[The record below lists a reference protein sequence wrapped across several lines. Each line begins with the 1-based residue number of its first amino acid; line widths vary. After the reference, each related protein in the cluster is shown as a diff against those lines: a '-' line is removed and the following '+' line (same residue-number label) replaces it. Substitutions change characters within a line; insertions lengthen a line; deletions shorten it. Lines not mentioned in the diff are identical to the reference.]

1 MAMTSLTYKDMQ
13 EAVNSGRLLI
23 ATGKEIIT
31 GTTPKNNIH
40 HSHILKMPQG
50 GVTGKFC
57 FRFPPLMC
65 SNITK
70 QIPKDSKFA
79 TYFTYVDIYG
89 SWPKGQN
96 RGEDP
101 VGDEL
106 FDFLTSIENS
116 YKESLKKDEETKN
129 MIINFTDQEPI
140 VRGTKKIVTDMDDVM
155 NSVINYPVFRDG
167 HAQAKQRDMSK
178 SPNFKVKLWEVKLT
192 ADLRGKLREDSL
204 LVNVDPKSDPHLR
217 DGDPAKYL
225 QLMYTKIYDMRKNP
239 MSDDFIKTER
249 ALNEFLYSAGE
260 AASGTKLP
268 FRMLAGITVLA
279 PTWYW
284 GSKDP
289 AALQFKA
296 SIIEV
301 YNKIVPKR
309 ADERTTSQKLS
320 VYAEVMA
327 CRDSYGIKEDD
338 EDDEDAQIFDFPM
351 DHTDT
356 DTCGYGGNNNNN
368 NNTATTNN
376 NNNENSKGP
385 SSASPMLRQPNPSA
399 SVSVRPKTNPV
410 VVYSSTKK
418 QSPPRIAHDHEH
430 DDLFDDDHH
439 HHHSDKESNERE
451 EKQQRELDEPSEDY
465 YHDQQQ
471 QQQREGSEESNV
483 RDGYRGYKD
492 QGIEDVEELR
502 DIEPEDSS
510 SRGKKRKHSRVEG
523 GGGGNHGHREK
534 STGAPSKKAKH

>member
-1 MAMTSLTYKDMQ
+1 MISVTYKDMQ
-13 EAVNSGRLLI
+13 EAVTDGRLLI
-23 ATGKEIIT
+23 STGKEIIT

-57 FRFPPLMC
+57 FRLPPLMC

-106 FDFLTSIENS
+106 FDFLRGIENS
-116 YKESLKKDEETKN
+116 YKESLKNDEETKN
-129 MIINFTDQEPI
+129 MIFNFTDQEPI

-155 NSVINYPVFRDG
+155 NDVINYPVFRDG

-192 ADLRGKLREDSL
+192 ADLRGKLRGDSL
-204 LVNVDPKSDPHLR
+204 LVNVDPEADPQLR
-217 DGDPAKYL
+217 DDDPAKYL
-225 QLMYTKIYDMRKNP
+225 QLMYTKICDMRKNP

-249 ALNEFLYSAGE
+249 ALDEFLYSAGE

-268 FRMLAGITVLA
+268 FRLLAGITVLA

-296 SIIEV
+296 SRIEI
-301 YNKIVPKR
+301 YNKIVSKR

-320 VYAEVMA
+320 IYAEVMA
-327 CRDSYGIKEDD
+327 CRDSYGIKEED
-338 EDDEDAQIFDFPM
+338 EGEDENAQVFDFPM

-356 DTCGYGGNNNNN
+356 NDRGNGGGNNNSRW
-368 NNTATTNN
+368 TSST
-376 NNNENSKGP
+376 P
-385 SSASPMLRQPNPSA
+385 STPRQPNSSA
-399 SVSVRPKTNPV
+399 FVSVRPKTNTV
-410 VVYSSTKK
+410 VVYPSSKR
-418 QSPPRIAHDHEH
+418 QSPPRAADDNVH
-430 DDLFDDDHH
+430 DDLFDD
-439 HHHSDKESNERE
+439 HHSDKESNERE
-451 EKQQRELDEPSEDY
+451 EKQLEHDEPSEDY
-465 YHDQQQ
+465 HHDQRQG
-471 QQQREGSEESNV
+471 EGSEAPNA
-483 RDGYRGYKD
+483 RDGYRGYRY
-492 QGIEDVEELR
+492 QGDEDDEGPGNVEME
-502 DIEPEDSS
+502 EESSSSS
-510 SRGKKRKHSRVEG
+510 SRGKKRKHSRIEG
-523 GGGGNHGHREK
+523 GHGHREK
-534 STGAPSKKAKH
+534 STGVPNKKAKR